1 MAKTSQ
7 GIVKFVKAQYTN
19 KKERQTWQ
27 EGHFGFCLG
36 FLDALGVLGWGH
48 HAHKALADDTRF
60 VIQVSQETQDGVK
73 AEMTD
78 MLKALQTILNK
89 TIEGDGKTI
98 QEAVKPFTATGT
110 QGHPEIVTFLSK
122 YPDKFAAWRQ
132 MGRNGMHASFS
143 RIETL
148 AATQPL
154 DKEAML
160 KETATLIGY
169 CYGCHAT
176 FTFP

>member
-1 MAKTSQ
+1 MPWVCWGG
-7 GIVKFVKAQYTN
+7 GI
-19 KKERQTWQ
+19 
-27 EGHFGFCLG
+27 
-36 FLDALGVLGWGH
+36 D
-48 HAHKALADDTRF
+48 AHKALADDTRF

-148 AATQPL
+148 AATQLSIRRLCSKKRRPL
-154 DKEAML
+154 LVIATAVMRPLPSRKVKTLLCPFNL
-160 KETATLIGY
+160 KY
-169 CYGCHAT
+169 
-176 FTFP
+176 